1 MPVQSPMDCSVTL
14 PKQPQAIS
22 ETKPLGLSCLLR
34 CLRRGF
40 LNLVPLLSGYEA
52 FSGNEGALF
61 LCICDGGNC
70 RAPPTC

>member
-22 ETKPLGLSCLLR
+22 EIKPLGLSCLLR

-40 LNLVPLLSGYEA
+40 FNLVLPATSSSLKHPSL
-52 FSGNEGALF
+52 GA
-61 LCICDGGNC
+61 
-70 RAPPTC
+70 